1 MEEPKYLGF
10 ETCKWQFDIIC
21 LENDKSTSFDVKNIA
36 KDFGPYFSNL
46 AENLVNKLPNPS
58 DKYNLLS
65 VARYDDNLGMTKK
78 FDLLPTEKDRILKIL
93 RDVDTL
99 KPAGIDRLPRKLLKG
114 VVDILS
120 KPGSD
125 ICNFSVSL
133 SKSIGA
139 FKLAK
144 VKPLFKKDRNTNASN
159 HQPISILSLLSKVIE
174 TIPHKQTRKFL
185 NNKNIFYEYQSSF
198 RSNHS
203 TDLLPFL
210 KDKIFERV
218 RQRIV
223 Q

>member
-1 MEEPKYLGF
+1 M
-10 ETCKWQFDIIC
+10 
-21 LENDKSTSFDVKNIA
+21 
-36 KDFGPYFSNL
+36 
-46 AENLVNKLPNPS
+46 NKLPNPS

-65 VARYDDNLGMTKK
+65 VARYGDNLGITKK

-114 VVDILS
+114 VVDILR

-139 FKLAK
+139 FKLEK
-144 VKPLFKKDRNTNASN
+144 VKPLFKKDRNTNASK

-174 TIPHKQTRKFL
+174 KIPHKQTRKFL
-185 NNKNIFYEYQSSF
+185 NDKNIFYEYQSSF

-203 TDLLPFL
+203 TDLLLPFL